1 MILSV
6 SAQVVSP
13 RDTMELS
20 LSRAIELAYKN
31 NNDLRISK
39 INSEIADEKVNEA
52 WGSAVYPDISGS
64 VNYRKALKR
73 GVFNIE
79 TPFFSGTF
87 PAGTDHTMTASV
99 TVEQTIF
106 SGAAFIAVRIAKSYS
121 EIASKFYFS
130 AKNELKVK
138 VKEAYYSHL
147 LAKEVVELT
156 RQNLALAEDNL
167 KNTQSLY
174 RAGMI
179 SEYDL
184 VRAGVQVQNL
194 IPEVQSA
201 EHALGMSLNL
211 IKLLTGLSF
220 EESISINDSLVY
232 SEQTLE
238 EFEGYF
244 ERAVKSNP
252 LLMGLELETRMRD
265 DVVTARFAQ
274 HFPTISATGSW
285 QTEAQEN
292 SDRSFQDWRFNESSY
307 IGINLRIPIF
317 KGFQTSAVVEQAKL
331 DHQIAI
337 ETYEKTKKQLGNQ
350 LLDLLGTIEKDKQ
363 KISAYSATINQAEL
377 AYSIAQKRFSSG
389 LSTQLEVLDAMVSL
403 TRSKVNYL
411 TALYDFYIS
420 NAKLEQLIAKE

>member
-1 MILSV
+1 MVLSV
-6 SAQVVSP
+6 SAQVISP
-13 RDTMELS
+13 KDTINLS
-20 LSRAIELAYKN
+20 LNRAIELALKN
-31 NNDLRISK
+31 NNDIRISK
-39 INSEIADEKVNEA
+39 INSDIADEKVNEA

-87 PAGTDHTMTASV
+87 PVGTDNTMTASV
-99 TVEQTIF
+99 NVEQTLF
-106 SGAAFIAVRIAKSYS
+106 SGAAFIAIRIAKSYS
-121 EIASKFYFS
+121 EIAGKLYVS

-147 LAKEVVELT
+147 LAKEVVNLT
-156 RQNLALAEDNL
+156 KQNLTLAEDNL

-201 EHALGMSLNL
+201 EHALNMSSNY

-220 EESISINDSLVY
+220 EEAISINDSLVY
-232 SEQTLE
+232 TEQKLE

-244 ERAVKSNP
+244 DRAIKMNP
-252 LLMGLELETRMRD
+252 LLVGLELETRMRD

-274 HFPTISATGSW
+274 HFPTLSATGSW

-292 SDRSFQDWRFNESSY
+292 DDRSIGNWRFNQSSF
-307 IGINLRIPIF
+307 IGLNLRVPIF